1 MKGER
6 EPGSPAATMIAREP
20 DIEAIVSLLPTA
32 SGGRSGPAF
41 SGYRPA
47 HLVMDGLLTSGVH
60 EYHGVDRVLPGES
73 VRATITFLAPEEY
86 PGCLWEGRVLSV
98 QEGGRV
104 VGQATVI
111 RILNPVLRRAE

>member
-1 MKGER
+1 MEGER

-20 DIEAIVSLLPTA
+20 DIEAVVSLLPTA
-32 SGGRSGPAF
+32 SGGRRNPAF

-47 HLVMDGLLTSGVH
+47 HRVRDDLLTSGVH
-60 EYHGVDRVLPGES
+60 EYLGVDRVLPGES
-73 VRATITFLAPEEY
+73 APATITFPAPEEY

-104 VGQATVI
+104 VGYATVTN
-111 RILNPVLRRAE
+111 ILNPSLRRAG